1 MPSIQYEH
9 LIMQEYTLLVPV
21 TLSDET
27 ALVLKNRPSFL
38 AGKWNFIGGK
48 VEEGED
54 PAVAALREYAEETGV
69 NIILAPAKGY
79 TKFATIE
86 GTGYRVHVFAIIADY
101 MEVNG
106 VKTMTDEFVKAFP
119 ISEVMRMAV
128 KDPAWLD
135 ADLIYL
141 LSMARVALSGSKISA
156 VIIR

>member
-128 KDPAWLD
+128 KDPAWLNV
-135 ADLIYL
+135 DLIYL
-141 LSMARVALSGSKISA
+141 LSMARVALFDSKISA
-156 VIIR
+156 VIIK